1 MNEGNN
7 DLILKKKFMKQIKI
21 VSKYITIK
29 KKQVIID
36 SIIQSTDRRIQERND
51 RQQRSKS

>member
-7 DLILKKKFMKQIKI
+7 DLIRQKKFMEQIII

-29 KKQVIID
+29 FKTK
-36 SIIQSTDRRIQERND
+36 
-51 RQQRSKS
+51 

>member
-36 SIIQSTDRRIQERND
+36 SIIQSTDRRIQER
-51 RQQRSKS
+51 QQRSKS

>member
-29 KKQVIID
+29 KKT
-36 SIIQSTDRRIQERND
+36 SNYRFNN
-51 RQQRSKS
+51 SKHR

>member
-7 DLILKKKFMKQIKI
+7 DLIWKKKFMEQIKT
-21 VSKYITIK
+21 VSKYITIKK

-36 SIIQSTDRRIQERND
+36 SIIQSTDKRIQERND
-51 RQQRSKS
+51 R

>member
-7 DLILKKKFMKQIKI
+7 DLIRQKKKFMEQIII

-29 KKQVIID
+29 LKKT
-36 SIIQSTDRRIQERND
+36 SNYRINN
-51 RQQRSKS
+51 SKHR

>member
-7 DLILKKKFMKQIKI
+7 DLIDQKKKFMEQIII

-29 KKQVIID
+29 FKKLSIIE
-36 SIIQSTDRRIQERND
+36 SIIQSTDKRIQERNG
-51 RQQRSKS
+51 R

>member
-1 MNEGNN
+1 ME
-7 DLILKKKFMKQIKI
+7 QIKI

-36 SIIQSTDRRIQERND
+36 SIIQSTDKRIQERND
-51 RQQRSKS
+51 R